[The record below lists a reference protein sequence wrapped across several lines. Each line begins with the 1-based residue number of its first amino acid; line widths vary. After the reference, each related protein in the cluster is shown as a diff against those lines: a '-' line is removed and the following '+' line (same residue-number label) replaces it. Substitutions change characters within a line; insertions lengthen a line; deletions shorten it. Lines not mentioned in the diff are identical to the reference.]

1 MSTTT
6 SQCTNLI
13 TQFEGFRPSAYF
25 CPAGRPTIG
34 FGTTIYRD
42 GQAVGIGDETDLFSA
57 EMELTY
63 HVRRHVE
70 PAIDQHFGGLGLQA
84 NQRDALGS
92 FIHNIGSNSAKWPT
106 LKRLIVEDAPI
117 EEISDQWVKYRLA
130 GGRRLLG
137 LYRRRL
143 AEVLLW
149 HGLPWQAALQATWQT
164 SWRSL
169 ADWVDPNLQKVAPG
183 MTTQE
188 ANETELN
195 RVRPRE
201 ERQAPALPP
210 PTPMIPSAP
219 VGTAPI
225 SNRTQQTETVPY
237 NLDPDAGL
245 KPLDESKRVTGYVW
259 QQVGA
264 ATLRAGAGLGVGT
277 FGWISADPVLANALL
292 ALFVIGG
299 VFLTGWII
307 SEYGRWKRHRG
318 ETEAVQ
324 ALY

>member
-42 GQAVGIGDETDLFSA
+42 GQPVGIGDETDLFSA

-63 HVRRHVE
+63 HVRRYVE
-70 PAIDQHFGGLGLQA
+70 PTIDQHFGSLGLQA

-106 LKRLIVEDAPI
+106 LKRLIVENAPI
-117 EEISDQWVKYRLA
+117 EEISDQWVKYRLS

-149 HGLPWQAALQATWQT
+149 HGLPWQAALEATWQT
-164 SWRSL
+164 NWRSL
-169 ADWVDPNLQKVAPG
+169 ADWVDPYVQKVQQG

-195 RVRPRE
+195 RVTPRE
-201 ERQAPALPP
+201 ERETPALPP
-210 PTPMIPSAP
+210 PTPSAAP
-219 VGTAPI
+219 VSPSQPTIAVPAE
-225 SNRTQQTETVPY
+225 QVPY
-237 NLDPDAGL
+237 AVNQDRPVKSLED
-245 KPLDESKRVTGYVW
+245 SKRVMGHVYE
-259 QQVGA
+259 QVG
-264 ATLRAGAGLGVGT
+264 TSVVRVGAGLGIGSFGFVG
-277 FGWISADPVLANALL
+277 ADPVLSNALV
-292 ALFVIGG
+292 ALFV
-299 VFLTGWII
+299 VAAVAVTGYII
-307 SEYGRWKRHRG
+307 VEYGKWKKWRG
-318 ETEAVQ
+318 LQEAESLLV
-324 ALY
+324 

>member
-42 GQAVGIGDETDLFSA
+42 GQPVGIGDETDLFSA

-70 PAIDQHFGGLGLQA
+70 PAIDQHFGSLGLQA

-149 HGLPWQAALQATWQT
+149 HGLPWQAALEATWQT
-164 SWRSL
+164 NWRSL
-169 ADWVDPNLQKVAPG
+169 ADWVDPYVQKVQQG

-195 RVRPRE
+195 RVTPRE
-201 ERQAPALPP
+201 ERETPALPP
-210 PTPMIPSAP
+210 PTPSAAP
-219 VGTAPI
+219 VSPSQPTIAVPAE
-225 SNRTQQTETVPY
+225 QVPY
-237 NLDPDAGL
+237 SVSEERPVKSLE
-245 KPLDESKRVTGYVW
+245 ESKRVMGHVYE
-259 QQVGA
+259 QVG
-264 ATLRAGAGLGVGT
+264 TSVVRVGAGLGIGSFGFVG
-277 FGWISADPVLANALL
+277 ADPVLSNALV
-292 ALFVIGG
+292 ALFV
-299 VFLTGWII
+299 VAAVAVTGYII
-307 SEYGRWKRHRG
+307 VEYGKWKKWRG
-318 ETEAVQ
+318 RQEAESLLV
-324 ALY
+324 

>member
-42 GQAVGIGDETDLFSA
+42 GQPVGIGDETDLFSA

-70 PAIDQHFGGLGLQA
+70 PAIDQHFGSLGLQA

-117 EEISDQWVKYRLA
+117 EEISDQWVKYRLS

-149 HGLPWQAALQATWQT
+149 HGLPWQAALEATWQT
-164 SWRSL
+164 NWRSL
-169 ADWVDPNLQKVAPG
+169 ADWVDPYVQKVQQG

-195 RVRPRE
+195 RVTPRE
-201 ERQAPALPP
+201 ERETPALPP
-210 PTPMIPSAP
+210 PTPSAAP
-219 VGTAPI
+219 VSPSQPTIAVPAE
-225 SNRTQQTETVPY
+225 QVPY
-237 NLDPDAGL
+237 SVSEERPVKSLE
-245 KPLDESKRVTGYVW
+245 ESKRVMGHVYE
-259 QQVGA
+259 QVG
-264 ATLRAGAGLGVGT
+264 TSVVRVGAGLGIGSFGFVG
-277 FGWISADPVLANALL
+277 ADPVLSNALV
-292 ALFVIGG
+292 ALFV
-299 VFLTGWII
+299 VAAVAVTGYII
-307 SEYGRWKRHRG
+307 VEYGKWKKWRG
-318 ETEAVQ
+318 RQEAESLLV
-324 ALY
+324 

>member
-42 GQAVGIGDETDLFSA
+42 GQPVGIGDETDLFSA

-63 HVRRHVE
+63 HVRRYVE
-70 PAIDQHFGGLGLQA
+70 PTIDRHFGGLGLQA
-84 NQRDALGS
+84 NKRDALGS

-117 EEISDQWVKYRLA
+117 EEISDQWVKYRLS

-149 HGLPWQAALQATWQT
+149 HGLPWQAALEATWQT
-164 SWRSL
+164 NWRSL
-169 ADWVDPNLQKVAPG
+169 ADWVDPHVQKVQQG

-195 RVRPRE
+195 RVTPRE
-201 ERQAPALPP
+201 ERETPALPP
-210 PTPMIPSAP
+210 PTPSAAP
-219 VGTAPI
+219 VSPSQPTIAVPAE
-225 SNRTQQTETVPY
+225 QVPY
-237 NLDPDAGL
+237 SVSEERPVKSLE
-245 KPLDESKRVTGYVW
+245 ESKRVMGHVYE
-259 QQVGA
+259 QVG
-264 ATLRAGAGLGVGT
+264 TSVVRVGAGLGIGSFGFVG
-277 FGWISADPVLANALL
+277 ADPVLSNALV
-292 ALFVIGG
+292 ALFV
-299 VFLTGWII
+299 VAAVAVTGYII
-307 SEYGRWKRHRG
+307 VEYGKWKKWRG
-318 ETEAVQ
+318 RQEAESLLV
-324 ALY
+324 

>member
-130 GGRRLLG
+130 GGKRLLG

-149 HGLPWQAALQATWQT
+149 HGLPWTAALEATWQT

-169 ADWVDPNLQKVAPG
+169 ADWVDPNLQKVVPG

-201 ERQAPALPP
+201 ERETPALPP
-210 PTPMIPSAP
+210 PAPTVAPASPSQPTIAVP
-219 VGTAPI
+219 AE
-225 SNRTQQTETVPY
+225 QVPY
-237 NLDPDAGL
+237 SVSQDRPVKSLED
-245 KPLDESKRVTGYVW
+245 SKRVMGHVYE
-259 QQVGA
+259 QVG
-264 ATLRAGAGLGVGT
+264 TSVVRVGAGLGIGSFGFVG
-277 FGWISADPVLANALL
+277 ADPVLSNAIV
-292 ALFVIGG
+292 ALFV
-299 VFLTGWII
+299 VAAVAVTGYII
-307 SEYGRWKRHRG
+307 VQYGKWKKWRG
-318 ETEAVQ
+318 LQEAESLLV
-324 ALY
+324 